1 MKSSNCLSLV
11 LMLFVSSIE
20 AQRPVP
26 PVRPNDLNFTE
37 AQAEEHN
44 CGPLCQQNLQRYEE
58 LDREVFGNVPYD
70 YEFYET
76 AANFFESRPG
86 DLLKL
91 QQQNASAYDIPPGTS
106 LWYMQYTS
114 VGVGG
119 SKVPATAFIALP
131 YAKVPGQKTRLVAY
145 AHGTI
150 GVVPACA
157 ASSSYNGFDYHSW
170 QLLTGPGYA
179 VVATDYAGLGNY
191 YTSHKYGNPVL
202 NSEDVY
208 FSVVAARK
216 AFPGVF
222 TDGWAAVGHSQGA
235 GAVWG
240 LSENPRVATTESGNY
255 LGSVA
260 IAPSSR
266 LNDLLT
272 AVPLN
277 VSWGFATLIVNIFQA
292 LMFPIQPIIL
302 TPEATARYPLIYE
315 LQLCDTAQAEL
326 NGDLPDHGVVDLTP
340 AITQHNHEAFIAFQ
354 NEYGAATG
362 RKGYKELLVIQSI
375 DDEVVNVTAT
385 KEAYEYACKV
395 GNTIHLSLYSGLDHD
410 DSVAASA
417 PEWLEWLDNKFMGVP
432 YSHKCVMETRSILL
446 DAVK

>member
-1 MKSSNCLSLV
+1 MRALYCLPV
-11 LMLFVSSIE
+11 ALMSFVSCVQ
-20 AQRPVP
+20 AQSPN
-26 PVRPNDLNFTE
+26 RPNDLNFTA
-37 AQAEEHN
+37 AQAEKHN
-44 CGPLCQQNLQRYEE
+44 CGQTCQQNLREFEE
-58 LDREVFGNVPYD
+58 LDRQVFGNVPYN
-70 YEFYET
+70 YAFYKT
-76 AANFFESRPG
+76 ATNFTKSQPG

-91 QQQNASAYDIPPGTS
+91 EQQNASAYDIPPGTS

-119 SKVPATAFIALP
+119 EKVPATAFVALP
-131 YAKVPGQKTRLVAY
+131 YTELPKEKIRLVAY

-150 GVVPACA
+150 GVVTACA

-179 VVATDYAGLGNY
+179 VVATDYAGLGNN

-202 NSEDVY
+202 NSEDAY

-216 AFPGVF
+216 AFPGLF

-235 GAVWG
+235 GTVWG
-240 LSENPRVATTESGNY
+240 LSENPRVATKESGEY
-255 LGSVA
+255 LGGVA

-277 VSWGFATLIVNIFQA
+277 VGWGFANLIVNIFQA
-292 LMFPIQPIIL
+292 LKFPIQPIVL
-302 TPEATARYPLIYE
+302 TSDALARYPLMEE

-326 NGDLPDHGVVDLTP
+326 NADLPNHGIVDFTP
-340 AITQHNHEAFIAFQ
+340 AITQHNHDAYIAFQ
-354 NEYGAATG
+354 NKYGAATG
-362 RKGYKELLVIQSI
+362 RKGYKELLVVQSI
-375 DDEVVNVTAT
+375 DDEIVNVTAT
-385 KEAYEYACKV
+385 KEAYDYACKI
-395 GNTIHLSLYSGLDHD
+395 GNVVHLSLYSGLDHD

-417 PEWLEWLDNKFMGVP
+417 PEWLEWLDNKFMNVKTP
-432 YSHKCVMETRSILL
+432 NEHKCVTETRVVLL
-446 DAVK
+446 DALS